1 METRK
6 VQRVGYS
13 TLAVSLPKDWANDV
27 GLRRGDIITFKR
39 EENRA
44 LTIFPGIE
52 PEEKEILIS
61 TINADLCNEPDVLTR
76 IITGSYVLGCDT
88 VQVTSEK
95 ELKQTHL
102 EEIHNTTRRLT
113 GINIVEQTADQVTI
127 QSFLDPNKFPVEGL
141 IRRLHIIASSMQIT
155 ATRSLFENKPEL
167 TKEVLRMEEEADRIY
182 WLILRQLILT
192 QRDIEKPR
200 RDIVGNRVIAKH
212 IEAIADYAQN
222 IASGVM
228 QIKDTNYSSYSE
240 VLEELSKLN
249 EMVQAISNKT
259 AEALIKRNIKLANDV
274 IETTKLVVEKERIL
288 TGDIITKVTDVNI
301 ATTLRSIIWSLRQ
314 ISRYSK
320 EIAEITINRSLATPN
335 ELCEIEKKT
344 ENID

>member
-39 EENRA
+39 EENRT

-52 PEEKEILIS
+52 QEEKEILKS
-61 TINADLCNEPDVLTR
+61 TINADLLNEPDMLTR
-76 IITGSYVLGCDT
+76 IITGSYVIGCDT

-95 ELKQTHL
+95 ELKSTHL

-113 GINIVEQTADQVTI
+113 GINIVEQTPDQVTI
-127 QSFLDPNKFPVEGL
+127 QSFVDPNKFPVDGL

-182 WLILRQLILT
+182 WLIIRQLILT
-192 QRDIEKPR
+192 QRGAEKP
-200 RDIVGNRVIAKH
+200 
-212 IEAIADYAQN
+212 
-222 IASGVM
+222 
-228 QIKDTNYSSYSE
+228 
-240 VLEELSKLN
+240 
-249 EMVQAISNKT
+249 
-259 AEALIKRNIKLANDV
+259 
-274 IETTKLVVEKERIL
+274 
-288 TGDIITKVTDVNI
+288 
-301 ATTLRSIIWSLRQ
+301 
-314 ISRYSK
+314 
-320 EIAEITINRSLATPN
+320 
-335 ELCEIEKKT
+335 
-344 ENID
+344 